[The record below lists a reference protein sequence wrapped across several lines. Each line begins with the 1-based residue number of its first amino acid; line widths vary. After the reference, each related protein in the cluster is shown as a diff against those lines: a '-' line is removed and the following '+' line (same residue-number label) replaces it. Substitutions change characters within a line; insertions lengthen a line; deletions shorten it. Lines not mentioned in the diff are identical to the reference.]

1 MRTDPVGETCP
12 VTEPDRPAA
21 PWPVAAARLAAA
33 ITSAPWAL
41 LLGLLWLVGFVL
53 VPLAG
58 LGIPVLDGVA
68 RLTRAFADQARGAA
82 SAVLGE
88 PVDRTYLG
96 PPGPGWRTV
105 LANVRDR
112 RTVLD
117 GLWLAVHGVGGVLV
131 LAVGYALFWVSDVLL
146 AGGTGPFDVFL
157 LVPLLFV
164 AVAGLLVRSLLNGF
178 ALLARALLGGADAAL
193 AARVE
198 QLTRSRAAT
207 VDASATELR
216 RIERDLHD
224 GAQARLAAVGMTLG
238 LAATFVRSDPER
250 AEALLAEARADA
262 GKALAELRDLV
273 RGIHPPVLADR
284 GLAGGLEAAALLCP
298 IPVDV
303 DIELAGR
310 AQAPVESAMYF
321 ATTEAIANIGKH
333 AQAGHARITVRH
345 ADGMLR
351 VTVVDDGVGGV
362 DATAGTGVRGI
373 ERRLAAFD
381 GRLTVLSPPGGPT
394 ELTMELPCLLI
405 PNPASGSSSP
415 RITSSSAT
423 A

>member
-1 MRTDPVGETCP
+1 MADVTWHRSGFVLARNLLLIVATTPPAIVLICLSPFVAASGLVTGPAGRDRGAAGVLQTFLDAQRSAAGELLRRTVP
-12 VTEPDRPAA
+12 RPERAGGG
-21 PWPVAAARLAAA
+21 PVAARD
-33 ITSAPWAL
+33 
-41 LLGLLWLVGFVL
+41 LLWLAGNAVSGVG
-53 VPLAG
+53 
-58 LGIPVLDGVA
+58 II
-68 RLTRAFADQARGAA
+68 
-82 SAVLGE
+82 
-88 PVDRTYLG
+88 
-96 PPGPGWRTV
+96 V
-105 LANVRDR
+105 LAYAWSEIWYTIGETFDSDPVTD
-112 RTVLD
+112 V
-117 GLWLAVHGVGGVLV
+117 V
-131 LAVGYALFWVSDVLL
+131 LAVVV
-146 AGGTGPFDVFL
+146 
-157 LVPLLFV
+157 VPLV
-164 AVAGLLVRSLLNGF
+164 AAVMLAMALAIAYGHALVTESLLGRSSS
-178 ALLARALLGGADAAL
+178 LRQRLAQVTA
-193 AARVE
+193 
-198 QLTRSRAAT
+198 SRAAT

-250 AEALLAEARADA
+250 AEALLVEARADA

-284 GLAGGLEAAALLCP
+284 GLAGGLAAAALLCP

-310 AQAPVESAMYF
+310 PQAPVESAMYF
-321 ATTEAIANIGKH
+321 AATEAIANIGKH
-333 AQAGHARITVRH
+333 AQAGRAGITVRH

-362 DATAGTGVRGI
+362 DAARGTGVRGI

-381 GRLTVLSPPGGPT
+381 GRLTVASPPGGPT
-394 ELTMELPCLLI
+394 ELTMELPCPLI
-405 PNPASGSSSP
+405 PNPTASGSSSP

>member
-1 MRTDPVGETCP
+1 
-12 VTEPDRPAA
+12 
-21 PWPVAAARLAAA
+21 
-33 ITSAPWAL
+33 
-41 LLGLLWLVGFVL
+41 
-53 VPLAG
+53 
-58 LGIPVLDGVA
+58 
-68 RLTRAFADQARGAA
+68 
-82 SAVLGE
+82 
-88 PVDRTYLG
+88 
-96 PPGPGWRTV
+96 
-105 LANVRDR
+105 
-112 RTVLD
+112 VLD
-117 GLWLAVHGVGGVLV
+117 GLWLAEHGVGGVLL
-131 LAVGYALFWVSDVLL
+131 LAISYALSWACGLLL
-146 AGGTGPFDVFL
+146 AGGTGPFDSFL

-164 AVAGLLVRSLLNGF
+164 AVAALLVRPLLNAF
-178 ALLARALLGGADAAL
+178 ALLVRALLGGADAAL

-198 QLTRSRAAT
+198 QLTRSRAAS

-238 LAATFVRSDPER
+238 LAATFVRADPER

-262 GKALAELRDLV
+262 GKALSELRDLV

-321 ATTEAIANIGKH
+321 AATEAIANIGKH
-333 AQAGHARITVRH
+333 AQAEQAWIMVRH

-351 VTVVDDGVGGV
+351 VTVADDGVGGV
-362 DATAGTGVRGI
+362 DAARGTGVRGI

-381 GRLTVLSPPGGPT
+381 GRLTVASPPGGPT

-405 PNPASGSSSP
+405 PNPPASGSSSP
-415 RITSSSAT
+415 RTTSSSAT